1 MQQAGVTA
9 GTGGWTRFQARVSY
23 TGSQLRGK
31 SITISPEAGEMSRVE
46 DKNGI
51 VQLVNP
57 VEVGSNTLSI
67 GVTSP
72 QYGQALMMY
81 TASYLGIP
89 TASAMSAYLSAV
101 QLGTLEA

>member
-1 MQQAGVTA
+1 MDA
-9 GTGGWTRFQARVSY
+9 VS
-23 TGSQLRGK
+23 G
-31 SITISPEAGEMSRVE
+31 AGELYRLPAAREIDHRFPRRQGRSIRVE